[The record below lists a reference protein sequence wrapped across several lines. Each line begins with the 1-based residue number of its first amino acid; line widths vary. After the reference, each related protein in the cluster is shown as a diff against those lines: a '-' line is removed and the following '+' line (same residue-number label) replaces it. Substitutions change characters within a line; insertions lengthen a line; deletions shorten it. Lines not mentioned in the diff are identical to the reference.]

1 MATTI
6 KIKNSSTT
14 GSVPA
19 TGDLVQGELAINLV
33 DRKIFSKKAD
43 GTVIELSGGARGT
56 GSDDVFYENSQTVTA
71 NYTITTGKNAGSFGP
86 ITIAS
91 GITVTVPADSVW
103 SIV

>member
-1 MATTI
+1 MATVI

-19 TGDLVQGELAINLV
+19 TGDLVQGELAVNLV

-56 GSDDVFYENSQTVTA
+56 NSDDVFYENSQTVTA
-71 NYTITTGKNAGSFGP
+71 DYTITSGKNAMCTGD
-86 ITIAS
+86 ITVNT
-91 GITVTVPADSVW
+91 GVTVTVPDGSRWV
-103 SIV
+103 IL